1 MKTIILATKNKGKVR
16 EINAMFE
23 GEGVRPPASMAIV
36 FAPVDDYI
44 KDMDVEEDGAT
55 YRENAYKKAA
65 FVHERTGR
73 AVVSEDSGLEVKAL
87 DWGPGIHSARY
98 AGLKASDLDN
108 TKKLIAAISGL
119 PRQER
124 SARYVC
130 VLCLI
135 DKSGRVEYFCGEV
148 QGTVIETPRGVSGFG
163 YDPIFIPEGFKK
175 TFAELGQAVKN
186 SISHRANAIRT
197 MKDKLT
203 ANERE

>member
-1 MKTIILATKNKGKVR
+1 MNENLKKIILATKNKGKVM

-23 GEGVRPPASMAIV
+23 GCGVE

-44 KDMDVEEDGAT
+44 QDMDVEEDGAT

-65 FVHERTGR
+65 FVHGRTGL

-87 DWGPGIHSARY
+87 DWGPGIYSARY
-98 AGLKASDLDN
+98 AGQKAKDLDN
-108 TKKLIAAISGL
+108 TKKLIGAISGL
-119 PRQER
+119 PPKER

-135 DKSGRVEYFCGEV
+135 DESGRAEYFEGQV
-148 QGTVIETPRGVSGFG
+148 RGTVIETPRGVSGFG
-163 YDPIFIPEGFKK
+163 YDPVFVPDGFQK

-186 SISHRANAIRT
+186 SISHRANAIRA
-197 MKDKLT
+197 MKEYLIEIGT
-203 ANERE
+203 PAA